1 MPYHGIMGS
10 IQAMT
15 QRVRDLFLPPIV
27 VTALA
32 DDTHTF
38 DTSPRPVDQVIT
50 AMKYGEYGRVT
61 RAQALSVAAVQRGR
75 NELCS
80 IATLPLRLY
89 RDRDTVDAPLFRQY
103 DPDVPNVVHMSATI
117 EDLAFEGIA
126 WWQVTGQD
134 FDGYPMSVRRVEPG
148 KVSLQ
153 PPGRGSSSRTLPI
166 LPGYQTPAPL
176 GAGGPTGRQ
185 VWIDQ
190 GDGKGPQPFPAS
202 LMIRFD
208 SPNPGILGANARAI
222 RIAMTLDRL
231 VELYAENPALR
242 EYFTDSDDPSVDP
255 MSDQDIDAF
264 LAEYGAMRTQ
274 RPYGWLPSSVKRADV
289 QSPSPRDL
297 TLVDLQ
303 QQVMVAIANGLGV
316 DPEDIG
322 VSTTSRTYQNEDARR
337 RDKVNR
343 MYAPFM
349 SAITDRLS
357 MGDVTRR
364 GYAARFDLSDYLK
377 PDPVGQVAY
386 WKGLMDLGVTDA
398 AEVRGWAGLS
408 GPVPSGA
415 LPPAPATVTTPKM
428 DADTHTFDS
437 AGALHTFSAGD
448 FGPTPAPTVDVEART
463 ITGLAVP
470 YNGVADKGGIR
481 YSFKPGSLEYSD
493 PARMAHLMDHTTPV
507 GFHRSV
513 TDSAD
518 GPVVELAVLDGPEG
532 SPAKAQRDQLLY
544 DAANG
549 LYSGLSIGVDF
560 SLDPEVGDVEYDA
573 ETNTYNVVRATWRET
588 STTYMPAFDDARVTK
603 VAASLTGGTNVD
615 PCPHCTQRHAPGI
628 ACATFAA
635 QLRQQTPAPVAA
647 VETPEAPTV
656 VNPHRETFAVREP
669 APYLFDRQGN
679 LRAGSHDF
687 SSDLYAGFS
696 EGGGGDLAARQ
707 RAETFVREAFAIT
720 PANVT
725 NLNYPAN
732 RPDLYV
738 DQLDYEYPLWNA
750 VNKGTLDTVTPFVVP
765 KFNSSSGLVAD
776 HVTGTEPTPGA
787 FTATAQTI
795 TPSAVSGKVEIT
807 REAWDQ
813 GGNPQMS
820 GLIWRQMTR
829 GYFEALEAFAVSSLV
844 AAAASMADLT
854 ITTAAADTALDQA
867 IAGALIPL
875 QYVRGGDRFRT
886 VFTQVDLY
894 KAMAVAKDSTGRRL
908 YPALGPVNAAGTAD
922 PGYANLQAHGKTWI
936 PAWATA
942 ASSVNAAS
950 SYMFDP
956 EVVCGWASTP
966 QRIDL
971 QWRVAWVDLG
981 LFGYKAFAIT
991 DYTRTRELVFDPV

>member
-1 MPYHGIMGS
+1 MPYHGIMGQL
-10 IQAMT
+10 QAMT

-134 FDGYPMSVRRVEPG
+134 FDGYPMSVRRIEPS

-364 GYAARFDLSDYLK
+364 GYAAKFDLSDYLK

-408 GPVPSGA
+408 GPPPSTSRPVPPTSPRRRHA
-415 LPPAPATVTTPKM
+415 
-428 DADTHTFDS
+428 TFDS

-448 FGPTPAPTVDVEART
+448 FGPTPAPTVDVEAQDHHGPGRALQRR
-463 ITGLAVP
+463 GRQGRDQVLVQAWQP
-470 YNGVADKGGIR
+470 GVQR
-481 YSFKPGSLEYSD
+481 PG
-493 PARMAHLMDHTTPV
+493 AHGPP
-507 GFHRSV
+507 
-513 TDSAD
+513 D
-518 GPVVELAVLDGPEG
+518 GPP
-532 SPAKAQRDQLLY
+532 
-544 DAANG
+544 
-549 LYSGLSIGVDF
+549 
-560 SLDPEVGDVEYDA
+560 
-573 ETNTYNVVRATWRET
+573 
-588 STTYMPAFDDARVTK
+588 DARGLPPVRQGHRGRPHRRAGRPRRPRGQPREG
-603 VAASLTGGTNVD
+603 AAGPAPLRRGATASTAACPSAWTSPSTPRWATSSSTPRRTPTTSFGPPGARRAPRT
-615 PCPHCTQRHAPGI
+615 CPHSM
-628 ACATFAA
+628 
-635 QLRQQTPAPVAA
+635 TPA
-647 VETPEAPTV
+647 
-656 VNPHRETFAVREP
+656 
-669 APYLFDRQGN
+669 
-679 LRAGSHDF
+679 
-687 SSDLYAGFS
+687 
-696 EGGGGDLAARQ
+696 
-707 RAETFVREAFAIT
+707 
-720 PANVT
+720 
-725 NLNYPAN
+725 
-732 RPDLYV
+732 
-738 DQLDYEYPLWNA
+738 
-750 VNKGTLDTVTPFVVP
+750 
-765 KFNSSSGLVAD
+765 
-776 HVTGTEPTPGA
+776 
-787 FTATAQTI
+787 
-795 TPSAVSGKVEIT
+795 
-807 REAWDQ
+807 
-813 GGNPQMS
+813 
-820 GLIWRQMTR
+820 
-829 GYFEALEAFAVSSLV
+829 
-844 AAAASMADLT
+844 
-854 ITTAAADTALDQA
+854 
-867 IAGALIPL
+867 
-875 QYVRGGDRFRT
+875 
-886 VFTQVDLY
+886 
-894 KAMAVAKDSTGRRL
+894 
-908 YPALGPVNAAGTAD
+908 
-922 PGYANLQAHGKTWI
+922 
-936 PAWATA
+936 
-942 ASSVNAAS
+942 
-950 SYMFDP
+950 
-956 EVVCGWASTP
+956 
-966 QRIDL
+966 
-971 QWRVAWVDLG
+971 
-981 LFGYKAFAIT
+981 
-991 DYTRTRELVFDPV
+991 